1 MLASSAGLP
10 RFDIQATF
18 GANLDPAPHVQPIT
32 AALAH
37 ARVVCANAK
46 PGLAAGL
53 SVEVR
58 AGRLHATARN
68 TTAACLART
77 MDGTAIDDPVD
88 YAVELR
94 VSVG

>member
-1 MLASSAGLP
+1 MLAPSAGLP

-18 GANLDPAPHVQPIT
+18 GANLDPSPHVQPIT

-37 ARVVCANAK
+37 ARAACANA

-53 SVEVR
+53 SLEVR
-58 AGRLHATARN
+58 ARRLHATARN
-68 TTAACLART
+68 STATCLART

-94 VSVG
+94 VSVS